1 LTLLPRRLHLTLLS
15 RLRLRLN
22 APLLGRFDLSLFR
35 RLRLNAL
42 FPRWRLHLTLLL
54 SWRRL
59 NAALLARRRLHL
71 TLLAGRRSLRPL
83 LRWLLLLRLGWTTT
97 WRRLFVFVLILLG
110 LRRGL
115 RHDDSCIEWRG
126 VD

>member
-1 LTLLPRRLHLTLLS
+1 LLRRRLHLTLFW
-15 RLRLRLN
+15 RRRLRLN
-22 APLLGRFDLSLFR
+22 APVLRGRDLTPFR

-59 NAALLARRRLHL
+59 NAALLARRRLHP
-71 TLLAGRRSLRPL
+71 TLLLSGRRSLRPL
-83 LRWLLLLRLGWTTT
+83 LRWLLLLLLRWTTP

-110 LRRGL
+110 LRRCL
-115 RHDDSCIEWRG
+115 RHDHSCIKWRG